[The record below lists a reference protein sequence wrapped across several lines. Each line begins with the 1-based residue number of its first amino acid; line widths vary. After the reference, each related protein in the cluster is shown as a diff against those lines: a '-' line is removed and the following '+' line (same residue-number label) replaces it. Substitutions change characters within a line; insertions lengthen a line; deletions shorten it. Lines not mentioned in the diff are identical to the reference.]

1 MALQRS
7 KNINELCYPFI
18 YEQGYLCDYEV
29 ASDELC
35 SHIGH
40 ILAFLPEQFSGI
52 KQDLQILQPLIYHMN
67 GSIRGKLAI
76 TTEDLDWL
84 MLRYHYYQSLTENRI
99 EGFVLPQGKFPAP
112 QCHLARSAA
121 KKTIRIM
128 VRLDQQ
134 GIDVPDVLHRMCNL
148 LCNFFFVLA
157 VYTNQQQSVDEVI
170 FTSKSYKPVIRN

>member
-1 MALQRS
+1 MTLKRS

-18 YEQGYLCDYEV
+18 YEQSYLCDYEV
-29 ASDELC
+29 ATDELC

-40 ILAFLPEQFSGI
+40 IMAFLPEQFEDI
-52 KQDLQILQPLIYHMN
+52 KNDLQILQPLTYHLN

-76 TTEDLDWL
+76 TEGNLEWL
-84 MLRYHYYQSLTENRI
+84 LQRYQHYQALTENRV

-121 KKTIRIM
+121 KKAIRIM
-128 VRLDQQ
+128 VRLDQE
-134 GIDVPDVLHRMCNL
+134 GIDVPDVLHRFCNL

-157 VYTNQQQSVDEVI
+157 LTTNQQQGVDEI
-170 FTSKSYKPVIRN
+170 PFTSLSYKST